1 MYVTVCTRKF
11 SYFGK
16 YCGFLLK
23 YKKGG
28 DFMKAK
34 FLILILLTAFVV
46 STTFVLAGLNIQTIE
61 GSTDF
66 ANSYNSLQVND
77 EFVQPTGIP
86 IDCPS
91 GPT

>member
-1 MYVTVCTRKF
+1 MSQFARVN
-11 SYFGK
+11 
-16 YCGFLLK
+16 FLISENVVVFWLK

-34 FLILILLTAFVV
+34 VLILILLAAFAA
-46 STTFVLAGLNIQTIE
+46 STTFLLASSSLQTFE
-61 GSTDF
+61 KSNGF
-66 ANSYNSLQVND
+66 ANSYNGVQVND

-86 IDCPS
+86 IDCPG